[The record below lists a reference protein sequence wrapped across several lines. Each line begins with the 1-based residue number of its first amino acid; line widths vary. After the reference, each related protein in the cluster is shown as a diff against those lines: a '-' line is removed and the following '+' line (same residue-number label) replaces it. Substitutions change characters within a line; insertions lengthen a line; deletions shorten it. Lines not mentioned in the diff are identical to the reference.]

1 MRRFAVMAGST
12 AAVAAILLLAR
23 PAPADVSHDSYV
35 EIAQGRYLAA
45 AGDCEACHTA
55 PGGKPFAGGRAIDT
69 PFGTIYSSNI
79 TPDLT
84 TGIGGWS
91 DAQFYRAMHEGIA
104 ADGHHL
110 YPAFPYP
117 WYTKLSR
124 ADVTAIRTY
133 LRTLDPASN
142 RTPDNRLTWPLGY
155 RGLMVGWNGLFFRAG
170 TFQPDLSKSEQWNR
184 GAYLVQGAGHCGAC
198 HTQTN
203 LFGATDKKDSLQGG
217 NLQSWYAPSLTSD
230 LKTGVGAWTEEQ
242 IVTFLKTGRNEL
254 SAAYGPMAEVVD
266 FSTSQMSEAD
276 LRAIA
281 VYLKNLPAET
291 DKEKPKQPPESVAQ
305 AGQAIY
311 VDSCSA
317 CHAGGGEGVVGAFPP
332 LKGNAVVQAPDATT
346 VIRLILEGG
355 RTVPTDDAPTPHSMP
370 AYGWKL
376 DDEQIAA
383 VASYIRSSWDN
394 AAAPVDAGDVK
405 KLRRELSASAE

>member
-1 MRRFAVMAGST
+1 
-12 AAVAAILLLAR
+12 
-23 PAPADVSHDSYV
+23 
-35 EIAQGRYLAA
+35 
-45 AGDCEACHTA
+45 
-55 PGGKPFAGGRAIDT
+55 
-69 PFGTIYSSNI
+69 
-79 TPDLT
+79 
-84 TGIGGWS
+84 
-91 DAQFYRAMHEGIA
+91 
-104 ADGHHL
+104 
-110 YPAFPYP
+110 
-117 WYTKLSR
+117 
-124 ADVTAIRTY
+124 
-133 LRTLDPASN
+133 
-142 RTPDNRLTWPLGY
+142 
-155 RGLMVGWNGLFFRAG
+155 
-170 TFQPDLSKSEQWNR
+170 
-184 GAYLVQGAGHCGAC
+184 
-198 HTQTN
+198 
-203 LFGATDKKDSLQGG
+203 
-217 NLQSWYAPSLTSD
+217 
-230 LKTGVGAWTEEQ
+230 
-242 IVTFLKTGRNEL
+242 
-254 SAAYGPMAEVVD
+254 VVD

-317 CHAGGGEGVVGAFPP
+317 CHAGGEGVVGAFPP

>member
-1 MRRFAVMAGST
+1 MRRSAAIAGT
-12 AAVAAILLLAR
+12 TAAILLMAG
-23 PAPADVSHDSYV
+23 PAPADVSHDSFV

-45 AGDCEACHTA
+45 AGDCEACHTE
-55 PGGKPFAGGRAIDT
+55 PGGKPYAGGRAIDT

-79 TPDLT
+79 TPDRA

-124 ADVTAIRTY
+124 GDVAAIRTY
-133 LRTLDPASN
+133 LRTLDPVAS

-170 TFQPDLSKSEQWNR
+170 AFQPDPSKSEDWNR

-203 LFGATDKKDSLQGG
+203 LFGATGKKDALQGG

-230 LKTGVGAWTEEQ
+230 LKTGVGAWSEAQ

-266 FSTSQMSEAD
+266 FSTSKMSEAD

-281 VYLKNLPAET
+281 IYLKNLPAEG
-291 DKEKPKQPPESVAQ
+291 DKEKPKQPPEAVAQ

-317 CHAGGGEGVVGAFPP
+317 CHGGRGDGVAGAFPP
-332 LKGNAVVQAPDATT
+332 LKDNAVVQAPDATT

-355 RTVPTDDAPTPHSMP
+355 RTVPTDSAPTPHSMP

-376 DDEQIAA
+376 DDDQIAA
-383 VASYIRSSWDN
+383 VASYVRSSWGN

-405 KLRRELSASAE
+405 KLRRALSASAE